1 MASTTSKWT
10 GAGERRD
17 KVKKA
22 AALQG
27 YSGMGP
33 EIGRNH
39 QLKKYS
45 LQKGFIYGPVQS
57 RLLGASL
64 GMTVFSTDY
73 KLCSFNCN
81 YCPYGWIKKKHP
93 PATGDFIEIPSVNE
107 IVTAMALTLE
117 QLSGDG
123 KTIDSITICGNGEPT
138 VYPNLSEVL
147 EMTKQLRDRYQPQA
161 QLAMFSNSSTVGNK
175 AIREALELL
184 DVKIMKFDAGSEE
197 LFQQLN
203 HPREPIYM
211 GDIVSGLKEL
221 KNVYLQ
227 SLFVQGRI
235 ANADPDSVGLWI
247 ERVRD
252 IRPLGVHVYTL
263 DRETADKKIEK
274 VSLTTLQWIA
284 DQVRWRAGVPAEVL
298 Q

>member
-10 GAGERRD
+10 GAGEQRD
-17 KVKKA
+17 KAKKA
-22 AALQG
+22 AALHG
-27 YSGMGP
+27 YGGIGP
-33 EIGRNH
+33 EVGRNH
-39 QLKKYS
+39 PVKKYP
-45 LQKGFIYGPVQS
+45 LQKGFIYGPLQS
-57 RLLGASL
+57 RLLGVSL
-64 GMTVFSTDY
+64 GMTVFSTEY
-73 KLCSFNCN
+73 KLCSFNCI
-81 YCPYGWIKKKHP
+81 YCPHGWTKKKYP
-93 PATGDFIEIPSVNE
+93 PATDALVEIPSVDE

-117 QLSGDG
+117 QLTVDG

-138 VYPNLSEVL
+138 THPNLSAVIEL
-147 EMTKQLRDRYQPQA
+147 TKRLRDRYQPQA
-161 QLAMFSNSSTVGNK
+161 RLVMFSNSSTVGSK
-175 AIREALELL
+175 TTREALDSL

-203 HPREPIYM
+203 HPRDPIYM

-235 ANADPDSVGLWI
+235 TNADPDSVGLWI

-263 DRETADKKIEK
+263 DRETTDKKIEK

-298 Q
+298 